1 MKHSKID
8 DKARVWVVT
17 LDDDGRLQQEVDPDL
32 LAQLNPGMSAEDIAD
47 ALIVAA
53 GEMDVSQTRA
63 W

>member
-32 LAQLNPGMSAEDIAD
+32 LAQLSPGMSAEDIAD